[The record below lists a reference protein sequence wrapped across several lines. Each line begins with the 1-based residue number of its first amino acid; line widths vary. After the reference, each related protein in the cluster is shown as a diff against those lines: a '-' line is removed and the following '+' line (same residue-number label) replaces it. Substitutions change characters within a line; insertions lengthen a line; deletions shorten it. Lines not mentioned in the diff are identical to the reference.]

1 LPIWKDDVMVDV
13 IRVVIA
19 DDNDVVRSSLRLFLS
34 ICDDMQLVG
43 EAANG
48 KEAVSLC
55 ERLQPDLV
63 LMDLMMP
70 EMDGAAATQ
79 IIRQQFPH
87 IRVLILTSAVD
98 LDLITAAIA
107 AGADGYLQKNVS
119 IDVMAEAIRFAVV

>member
-1 LPIWKDDVMVDV
+1 MTEDL

-19 DDNDVVRSSLRLFLS
+19 DDNDRVRFSLSLFLS
-34 ICDDMQLVG
+34 ICDDMELVG

-48 KEAVSLC
+48 KEAVRLC

-79 IIRQQFPH
+79 MIRQRFPH
-87 IRVLILTSAVD
+87 IRVLVLTSAVD

-107 AGADGYLQKNVS
+107 AGAEGYLQKNVS
-119 IDVMAEAIRFAVV
+119 IDVMAEAIRSAVA